1 MEYISSRT
9 AGGVWDCERLMWT
22 CVCSKRE
29 LVEGVG
35 SVAIMSHRH
44 YLARVVAN
52 LVRWHVY
59 AQHDVVDPN
68 EYSDRKVG
76 ARWEGEGVGQVELPT
91 GKLFS
96 GDVRGMSGRWDVEGG
111 DEGGG
116 VCVGGG
122 GAGEAKNRWGG
133 T

>member
-1 MEYISSRT
+1 
-9 AGGVWDCERLMWT
+9 MWT

-35 SVAIMSHRH
+35 SVAIMFHRH

-59 AQHDVVDPN
+59 VQHDVVDPN

-76 ARWEGEGVGQVELPT
+76 ARWEGILQLGNV
-91 GKLFS
+91 S
-96 GDVRGMSGRWDVEGG
+96 GEVRGTSGRRGAPGG
-111 DEGGG
+111 QRAPLE
-116 VCVGGG
+116 
-122 GAGEAKNRWGG
+122 
-133 T
+133 